1 VHPLLGELL
10 SSGPVVTDG
19 AWGTQLLAAGLPPGL
34 CPDAWNLSN
43 PSAVEAVAR
52 AYVEAGSRIIIT
64 NTFRGNRITL
74 AEYGLA
80 DQVREINRAGAA
92 ISFQAAGDRALVFG
106 CVGPTGKLLMMG
118 EVSEEELLEA
128 FLEQANALKEGG
140 AAGIVMESMSDLEE
154 AKVALSAARQTGLP
168 IVVSMAFD
176 SGKNFDRTMM
186 GVTPEKAAE
195 ELSDAGADAIGAN
208 CGAGIPSY
216 VSICQ
221 RLRAHTARPLWIKP
235 NAGAPE
241 ISGGEAVYRTT
252 PEDFARHVP
261 LILEAGANFIGG
273 CCGTS
278 PGFIRAIHAV
288 LSSSKS

>member
-1 VHPLLGELL
+1 
-10 SSGPVVTDG
+10 
-19 AWGTQLLAAGLPPGL
+19 LLAAGLPAGL

-106 CVGPTGKLLMMG
+106 CIGPTGRLLMMG
-118 EVSEEELLEA
+118 EISEEELLEA

-168 IVVSMAFD
+168 VVVSMAFD

-195 ELSDAGADAIGAN
+195 ELSDAGADGIGAN

-221 RLRAHTARPLWIKP
+221 RLRSQTDRPLWIKP
-235 NAGAPE
+235 NAGLPE
-241 ISGGEAVYRTT
+241 ISGGEAFYSTT
-252 PEDFARHVP
+252 PEDFASHVP
-261 LILEAGANFIGG
+261 LILKAGANFIGG

-278 PGFIRAIHAV
+278 PGFIRAICAV